1 MSEHDDVCRGA
12 ADGCDCDT
20 ALCEGCGR
28 QVRKDELEPDPVAKQ
43 LSGRVLLRCEECR
56 GEFEDEA

>member
-1 MSEHDDVCRGA
+1 MTREYTHDDVCRGA

-28 QVRKDELEPDPVAKQ
+28 QVRKDELDSDLKWC
-43 LSGRVLLRCEECR
+43 GECQE
-56 GEFEDEA
+56 EFESETDEA